1 MSSAFLNAILNEM
14 QVWLNQTEN
23 RTTILLLTCIFH
35 ANSPVKETMINSFS
49 MFLILEDE

>member
-1 MSSAFLNAILNEM
+1 MNGTVLNAILNEM
-14 QVWLNQTEN
+14 QVWLNQMEN
-23 RTTILLLTCIFH
+23 RTTILLITYIFH